1 MDLPIEAGTALD
13 TLVHV
18 EADISVMSIDEIAIS
33 RRFTPEMPD
42 TQNKILHLTRNFE
55 VHQAIFASLNSRRLE
70 LSMLQACR
78 TGNVRL
84 MEGTTVLPN
93 TVAPKGSFIAIF
105 GTLLSGVLGV
115 MIVLL
120 RFGTHIA
127 AEVTAENN
135 RDYQKL
141 PTKILA
147 NMAERKNLLTPE

>member
-1 MDLPIEAGTALD
+1 
-13 TLVHV
+13 
-18 EADISVMSIDEIAIS
+18 
-33 RRFTPEMPD
+33 
-42 TQNKILHLTRNFE
+42 
-55 VHQAIFASLNSRRLE
+55 
-70 LSMLQACR
+70 MLQASR